1 MKKVVHSEISVY
13 SFGVLTACCATK
25 RGSLTIAQ
33 RVGRWFPGYTFPVR
47 DLARINGTLR
57 LLLSVCFIRGRVR
70 AMHIKNTIPAEF
82 VFNSA
87 LMKNIENTLIKQ
99 HRTVNNERMIT
110 EIQHRLQTE
119 SNEILSDLYLQALD
133 MLYSKPHH

>member
-33 RVGRWFPGYTFPVR
+33 RVGRWFPVIHFPAC

>member
-1 MKKVVHSEISVY
+1 MLRNKAGKLDDCAASRTVV
-13 SFGVLTACCATK
+13 
-25 RGSLTIAQ
+25 
-33 RVGRWFPGYTFPVR
+33 PGYTFPVR
-47 DLARINGTLR
+47 DLARTNGTLR

-99 HRTVNNERMIT
+99 HRTINNERMIT

>member
-33 RVGRWFPGYTFPVR
+33 RVGRWFLVIHFPVR
-47 DLARINGTLR
+47 DLARTNGTLR
-57 LLLSVCFIRGRVR
+57 LYCLFALYVGEFELCILKIPFQQSLS
-70 AMHIKNTIPAEF
+70 
-82 VFNSA
+82 FNSA

>member
-1 MKKVVHSEISVY
+1 MLRNKAGKLDDCAASRTVV
-13 SFGVLTACCATK
+13 
-25 RGSLTIAQ
+25 
-33 RVGRWFPGYTFPVR
+33 PGYTFPVR
-47 DLARINGTLR
+47 DLARTNGTLR
-57 LLLSVCFIRGRVR
+57 LLLSVCFIRG
-70 AMHIKNTIPAEF
+70 
-82 VFNSA
+82 
-87 LMKNIENTLIKQ
+87 IKQ

>member
-1 MKKVVHSEISVY
+1 
-13 SFGVLTACCATK
+13 
-25 RGSLTIAQ
+25 
-33 RVGRWFPGYTFPVR
+33 
-47 DLARINGTLR
+47 
-57 LLLSVCFIRGRVR
+57 
-70 AMHIKNTIPAEF
+70 MHIKNTIPAEF

-133 MLYSKPHH
+133 MLGNDSNLLIVFYVQIMPDDFVMQLHRF

>member
-1 MKKVVHSEISVY
+1 
-13 SFGVLTACCATK
+13 
-25 RGSLTIAQ
+25 
-33 RVGRWFPGYTFPVR
+33 
-47 DLARINGTLR
+47 
-57 LLLSVCFIRGRVR
+57 
-70 AMHIKNTIPAEF
+70 MHIKNTIPSEF

>member
-1 MKKVVHSEISVY
+1 
-13 SFGVLTACCATK
+13 
-25 RGSLTIAQ
+25 
-33 RVGRWFPGYTFPVR
+33 
-47 DLARINGTLR
+47 
-57 LLLSVCFIRGRVR
+57 
-70 AMHIKNTIPAEF
+70 MHIKNTIPAEF

-119 SNEILSDLYLQALD
+119 SNEDVYKRQLLRCRAG
-133 MLYSKPHH
+133 

>member
-1 MKKVVHSEISVY
+1 MLRNKAGKLDDCAASRTVV
-13 SFGVLTACCATK
+13 
-25 RGSLTIAQ
+25 
-33 RVGRWFPGYTFPVR
+33 PGYTFPVR
-47 DLARINGTLR
+47 DLARTNGTLR

-110 EIQHRLQTE
+110 EI
-119 SNEILSDLYLQALD
+119 
-133 MLYSKPHH
+133 

>member
-1 MKKVVHSEISVY
+1 LLRNKAGKLDDCTASRTVV
-13 SFGVLTACCATK
+13 
-25 RGSLTIAQ
+25 
-33 RVGRWFPGYTFPVR
+33 PGYTFPVR

>member
-1 MKKVVHSEISVY
+1 
-13 SFGVLTACCATK
+13 
-25 RGSLTIAQ
+25 
-33 RVGRWFPGYTFPVR
+33 
-47 DLARINGTLR
+47 
-57 LLLSVCFIRGRVR
+57 
-70 AMHIKNTIPAEF
+70 MHIKNTIPAEF

-119 SNEILSDLYLQALD
+119 SNEILSDLYLPGAGYAVQQTSSLNKPTVLAAGFDL
-133 MLYSKPHH
+133 LYRRAWVSIG

>member
-1 MKKVVHSEISVY
+1 
-13 SFGVLTACCATK
+13 
-25 RGSLTIAQ
+25 
-33 RVGRWFPGYTFPVR
+33 
-47 DLARINGTLR
+47 
-57 LLLSVCFIRGRVR
+57 
-70 AMHIKNTIPAEF
+70 MHIKNTIPAEF

-119 SNEILSDLYLQALD
+119 SNEILPISICRRWICCTANLII
-133 MLYSKPHH
+133 K

>member
-1 MKKVVHSEISVY
+1 
-13 SFGVLTACCATK
+13 
-25 RGSLTIAQ
+25 
-33 RVGRWFPGYTFPVR
+33 
-47 DLARINGTLR
+47 
-57 LLLSVCFIRGRVR
+57 
-70 AMHIKNTIPAEF
+70 MHIKNTIPAEF

-87 LMKNIENTLIKQ
+87 L
-99 HRTVNNERMIT
+99 MIT

>member
-1 MKKVVHSEISVY
+1 
-13 SFGVLTACCATK
+13 
-25 RGSLTIAQ
+25 
-33 RVGRWFPGYTFPVR
+33 
-47 DLARINGTLR
+47 
-57 LLLSVCFIRGRVR
+57 
-70 AMHIKNTIPAEF
+70 MHIKNTIPAEF

-133 MLYSKPHH
+133 MRKRAARTVLTGMCYSVGSATRQGSSSLTRFIGQSAMTSRT

>member
-1 MKKVVHSEISVY
+1 
-13 SFGVLTACCATK
+13 
-25 RGSLTIAQ
+25 
-33 RVGRWFPGYTFPVR
+33 
-47 DLARINGTLR
+47 
-57 LLLSVCFIRGRVR
+57 
-70 AMHIKNTIPAEF
+70 MHIKNTIPAEF

-119 SNEILSDLYLQALD
+119 SNEILSISICRRWICCTANLII
-133 MLYSKPHH
+133 K

>member
-1 MKKVVHSEISVY
+1 
-13 SFGVLTACCATK
+13 
-25 RGSLTIAQ
+25 
-33 RVGRWFPGYTFPVR
+33 
-47 DLARINGTLR
+47 
-57 LLLSVCFIRGRVR
+57 
-70 AMHIKNTIPAEF
+70 MHIKNTFPAEF

-133 MLYSKPHH
+133 MLYSKPHHYINPLCWQQASTCCTGAPGSLSAN

>member
-1 MKKVVHSEISVY
+1 
-13 SFGVLTACCATK
+13 
-25 RGSLTIAQ
+25 
-33 RVGRWFPGYTFPVR
+33 
-47 DLARINGTLR
+47 
-57 LLLSVCFIRGRVR
+57 
-70 AMHIKNTIPAEF
+70 MHIKNTIPAEF

-110 EIQHRLQTE
+110 EIQHRL
-119 SNEILSDLYLQALD
+119 SDLYLQALD

>member
-1 MKKVVHSEISVY
+1 
-13 SFGVLTACCATK
+13 
-25 RGSLTIAQ
+25 
-33 RVGRWFPGYTFPVR
+33 
-47 DLARINGTLR
+47 
-57 LLLSVCFIRGRVR
+57 
-70 AMHIKNTIPAEF
+70 MHIKNTIPAEF

-133 MLYSKPHH
+133 MLYSKTSSLNKPTVLAAGFDLLYRCAWVSIG